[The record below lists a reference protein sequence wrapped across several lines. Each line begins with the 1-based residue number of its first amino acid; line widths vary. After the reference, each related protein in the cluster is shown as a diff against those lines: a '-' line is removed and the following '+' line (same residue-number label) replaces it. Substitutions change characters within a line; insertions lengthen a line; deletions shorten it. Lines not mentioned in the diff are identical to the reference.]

1 MTAEIT
7 SAETG
12 PVLLDTAGGI
22 ARIRFNRPHVLN
34 ALDEASVRAFAAAV
48 DRVVRDESVRVV
60 VLSGEG
66 RAFLA
71 GGDVARFYAAGEEA
85 PQVVSAII
93 EPFHHAVLAL
103 AAMPA
108 PVVASIHGAVA
119 GAGVSVALA
128 ADLAIAADDVKLT
141 LAYTRIGTSPD
152 GSSTFTLPRV
162 VGLRKAM
169 EIALLSDTIEA
180 QEALRLGL
188 VNKVVPAADLAAET
202 DALAQRLAEG
212 PTLAYG
218 RIKHLLR
225 ASFNHTLAEQLHAE
239 RDAFIASAGTK
250 DFAAGVEAFVKK
262 RAPRF
267 EGQ

>member
-1 MTAEIT
+1 MTAAT
-7 SAETG
+7 DET
-12 PVLLDTAGGI
+12 PILLDIADGI
-22 ARIRFNRPHVLN
+22 ARIRFNRPQVLN
-34 ALDEASVRAFAAAV
+34 AIHEGAVVALKAAV
-48 DRVVRDESVRVV
+48 DKVAKDESVRVV

-71 GGDVARFYAAGEEA
+71 GGDVARFHEAGRDA
-85 PQVVSAII
+85 PKVVNAII
-93 EPFHHAVLAL
+93 DPFHHAILSL
-103 AAMPA
+103 SAMSA
-108 PVVASIHGAVA
+108 PVIASLHGAVA

-128 ADLAIAADDVKLT
+128 ADLAIAADDMKMT

-152 GSSTFTLPRV
+152 GSSTFSLPRV

-169 EIALLSDTIEA
+169 EIALLSDTIDA
-180 QEALRLGL
+180 PEALRLGL

-202 DALAQRLAEG
+202 DALARRLAAG

-225 ASFNHTLAEQLHAE
+225 SSFSHSLSDQLHAE
-239 RDAFIASAGTK
+239 RDAFVASAGTR
-250 DFAAGVEAFVKK
+250 DFHEGAAAFVEK

-267 EGQ
+267 EGN